1 MSVSTL
7 PLPSSV
13 GNPSVSPHVSQA
25 EILSAVASGTMTV
38 EQAAPL
44 LATACR
50 PAGPTPAVR
59 ARRTAR
65 GAMWLSLGY
74 RASKGCQNS
83 ITLPRCGWEAIVK
96 LVKDG
101 TIPNYLGDYDA
112 IPLSASAAKGGAV

>member
-7 PLPSSV
+7 PLPSAV
-13 GNPSVSPHVSQA
+13 GNPAVSPHVSQA
-25 EILSAVASGTMTV
+25 EILSAVANGTMTV

-44 LATACR
+44 LASACR

-74 RASKGCQNS
+74 RASPGCQNS
-83 ITLPRCGWEAIVK
+83 ITLPPRGWDAIVK
-96 LVKDG
+96 LVRDG
-101 TIPNYLGDYDA
+101 TIPNFLGDWEN
-112 IPLSASAAKGGAV
+112 IPLSANAKNGGAA